1 MVAEEGK
8 RPVLGSWRDPDL
20 PGTIDEGFRMVVLE
34 QGSARTLVTRLVG
47 AIRSSQRETPI
58 TALVSCWSHLEV
70 GAHRAAD
77 FFISKPFQLTQIRRV
92 PALASSPRTKA
103 VGHVPKMPAGSA

>member
-8 RPVLGSWRDPDL
+8 RPILGSWRDPEL
-20 PGTIDEGFRMVVLE
+20 PRTIDEGFRMVVLE
-34 QGSARTLVTRLVG
+34 RGSDRGPVTSLAG

-70 GAHRAAD
+70 GAHGAAD
-77 FFISKPFQLTQIRRV
+77 FFISKPFQVTQIRRV
-92 PALASSPRTKA
+92 PALASSPRTRA
-103 VGHVPKMPAGSA
+103 MGHVPKMPAGSA